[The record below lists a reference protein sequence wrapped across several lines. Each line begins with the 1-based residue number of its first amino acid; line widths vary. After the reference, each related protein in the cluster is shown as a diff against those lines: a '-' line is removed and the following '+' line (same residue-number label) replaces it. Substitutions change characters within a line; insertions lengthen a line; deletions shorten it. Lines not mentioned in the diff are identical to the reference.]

1 MLYRT
6 AVTPYDQRMQ
16 PLVIEY
22 LQKHSFAELEEEHG
36 VCARPSMSLDK
47 FSLNYDQIHT
57 KNGDRLSEQCRGLV
71 VRPKAWKAW
80 KALFEHDITWLLH
93 AGVLAKDAPWRRTTF
108 MSGFDVLAWPM
119 NRFYN
124 LGDSSAASVDWSDT
138 GLRVYEKVDG
148 TCIILYW
155 DPEQCRWHAAT
166 RGVPEADLPIY
177 KGHLEIGDTTY
188 SQLFMKALVA
198 TREATSGSKVDW
210 DVDGYD
216 KAVHLNKE
224 LTYVFE
230 LVSPWNQMVVSYT
243 EPRAYLLAAR
253 HTATGN
259 EVPIESL
266 RLEHVLR
273 PRTWPIS
280 DGVSLAAFV
289 DSADPSKLE
298 GAVACDSA
306 FRRVKVKNKGWVL
319 ASRSK
324 DTVTASPRSALE
336 CIIAGKADDVV
347 ALVPVDVGDR
357 LLRMQWAYSRYCRS
371 LDASFVAFKAES
383 CGLRKEFAKRVMSS
397 GDWPAPY
404 FGLWEHAASDAAAWF
419 ESALARGK
427 LSPAALDAILS
438 RLPR

>member
-1 MLYRT
+1 M
-6 AVTPYDQRMQ
+6 
-16 PLVIEY
+16 
-22 LQKHSFAELEEEHG
+22 
-36 VCARPSMSLDK
+36 DK
-47 FSLNYDQIHT
+47 FSLNYDQIHA

-71 VRPKAWKAW
+71 VRPKAWR
-80 KALFEHDITWLLH
+80 ALFEQDIKRFLQ
-93 AGVLAKDAPWRRTTF
+93 GDVLAKDAPWRRTTF
-108 MSGFDVLAWPM
+108 TSGFDVLAWPM

-124 LGDSSAASVDWSDT
+124 LGDSFAASVDWSDA

-155 DPEQCRWHAAT
+155 DPEQDKWHAGT

-177 KGHLEIGDTTY
+177 RGHLEIGDMTY

-198 TREATSGSKVDW
+198 TREATSGSRVDW

-216 KAVHLNKE
+216 KVVHLSKE

-230 LVSPWNQMVVSYT
+230 LVSPWNQVVVSYA

-259 EVPIESL
+259 EVTIESL

-273 PRTWPIS
+273 PRTWPIA

-298 GAVACDSA
+298 GAVACDSS

-347 ALVPVDVGDR
+347 ALVPTDVGDR

-371 LDASFVAFKAES
+371 VDASFVKFVGES
-383 CGLRKEFAKRVMSS
+383 GSSRKEFAVRVLAS

-404 FGLWEHAASDAAAWF
+404 FGLWEHAAPNAAAWL
-419 ESALARGK
+419 ESALTRGK